1 MMPKATIIPEKINIP
16 VTGMTCSACQ
26 AHVQRALEQQPGVID
41 ASVNLMMQQAAVAFD
56 PEVTSPEA
64 LVAAIQTSGY
74 GAELPALGRSS
85 FEEQETLE
93 RKQEEEFLELRRKAA
108 VSVIAGVI
116 AMLVSM
122 PLMTRTEQVQ
132 HLRDPVMGWVSA
144 VFSPRLQKGFPW
156 LYIIDRT
163 VLSYFLLALTT
174 GILLW
179 AGRRFY
185 TRAWAAVRSR
195 NADMNVL
202 VALGTGAAFLFSAA
216 ATLVPKFFLSHGVA
230 PDLYYEAVI
239 LIIGLVLVGNTLE
252 ARAKRQTSAALQK
265 LAALRPDTARVLR
278 NGETEEIPVEQVQ
291 AGDIVLVRPGER
303 IPVDGSVIS
312 GGSSVNESMLTGESL
327 PVEKKI
333 ADPVIGG
340 TVNMQGS
347 FRYQVTRLGE
357 ASVLAQIVRLT
368 REAQGSRAPVQHLA
382 DRVSRG
388 FVPVVLLLAIL
399 TFVLWFFAGGEGALA
414 KALTAAVSVLII
426 ACPCAMGLAVPTA
439 LMVAAGKAAELG
451 ILFKG
456 GEALQR
462 AQNID
467 TVVLDKTGTVTEGK
481 VQITDFILAPRSQ
494 EPEPAMT
501 ELDLLARAGS
511 IESHSEHPLAS
522 AIVDYAKSQGVKLAE
537 PEQFRAIP
545 GMGAEGKVLGDT
557 VVIGNQSLMKSLEI
571 NLEPLRKEV
580 RNLSG
585 AGKTAVLVAV
595 NKRLAGTLAA
605 ADRLKPNAQD
615 AVARLQRLG
624 LKVFLLTGDNL
635 ATATAIA
642 EQLGI
647 SDFVAEVLPEG
658 KVEEVKRLQQSGK
671 VVAMVGDGINDAPA
685 LAQADVGIAI
695 GTGTDIALEASDIT
709 LLRDDLNGVA
719 TSIRLSHRTMQV
731 MKQNLFWAFFYNVV
745 AIPVAAGVLYPPFG
759 ILLSPVW
766 ASAAMAFSSCSVVM
780 NSLRLRRFHPA

>member
-1 MMPKATIIPEKINIP
+1 MSKTSKVPEKLSIS
-16 VTGMTCSACQ
+16 VSGMTCSACQ
-26 AHVQRALEQQPGVID
+26 SHVQRALEQQPGVID

-64 LVAAIQTSGY
+64 LVGAIQASGY
-74 GAELPALGRSS
+74 GAELPTPGRSA
-85 FEEQETLE
+85 FEEQEALE
-93 RKQEEEFLELRRKAA
+93 KKQEEEFIELRRKS
-108 VSVIAGVI
+108 VISVIAGVV

-122 PLMTRTEQVQ
+122 PLMTRIEQAE
-132 HLRDPVMGWVSA
+132 HLRDPIMGWFSAIVS
-144 VFSPRLQKGFPW
+144 PWLERGLPW
-156 LYIIDRT
+156 LYIIDRNI
-163 VLSYFLLALTT
+163 LSYILLVLTT

-185 TRAWAAVRSR
+185 TRAWSAVRAR
-195 NADMNVL
+195 NAEMNVL
-202 VALGTGAAFLFSAA
+202 VALGTGSAFLFSAA
-216 ATLVPKFFLSHGVA
+216 ATLFPQLFLSHGVA
-230 PDLYYEAVI
+230 PGLYYEAVI
-239 LIIGLVLVGNTLE
+239 LIIALVLLGNTLE
-252 ARAKRQTSAALQK
+252 ARAKRQTSEAIRK

-278 NGETEEIPVEQVQ
+278 NGETEEIPVEKVQ

-303 IPVDGSVIS
+303 IPVDGSIIS

-327 PVEKKI
+327 PVEKKPG
-333 ADPVIGG
+333 DQVIGG

-357 ASVLAQIVRLT
+357 TSVLAQIVRLT

-382 DRVSRG
+382 DRVSRV
-388 FVPVVLLLAIL
+388 FVPVVLFLAML
-399 TFVLWFFAGGEGALA
+399 TFVLWSIAGGNDALA

-481 VQITDFILAPRSQ
+481 VQITDIVLVPRSQ
-494 EPEPAMT
+494 ELGSATT
-501 ELDLLARAGS
+501 ESDLLALAGS

-522 AIVDYAKSQGVKLAE
+522 AIVDYARSREVQLVE
-537 PEQFRAIP
+537 PEQFRAVP
-545 GMGAEGKVLGDT
+545 GMGAEGKVSGDL
-557 VVIGNQSLMKSLEI
+557 VVIGNVSLMKSSGI
-571 NLEPLRKEV
+571 NLEPLRKDV
-580 RNLSG
+580 RTFSG

-595 NKRLAGTLAA
+595 NGRLIGAIAA
-605 ADRLKPNAQD
+605 ADRLKPGAHD
-615 AVARLQRLG
+615 AVVQLQRLG
-624 LKVFLLTGDNL
+624 LSVFLLTGDNL

-642 EQLGI
+642 DQLGI
-647 SDFVAEVLPEG
+647 SDFVAEVLPDG
-658 KVEEVKRLQQSGK
+658 KVEEVKRLQRSGR

-685 LAQADVGIAI
+685 LAQSDVGIAI

-709 LLRDDLNGVA
+709 LLRDNLTGVA
-719 TSIRLSHRTMQV
+719 TSIRLSRQTMHV
-731 MKQNLFWAFFYNVV
+731 MKQNLFWAFFYNVI
-745 AIPVAAGVLYPPFG
+745 AIPVAAGALFPLLG
-759 ILLSPVW
+759 IFLSPVW
-766 ASAAMAFSSCSVVM
+766 ASGAMAFSSFSVVM
-780 NSLRLRRFHPA
+780 NSLRLRRFHST

>member
-1 MMPKATIIPEKINIP
+1 MFKTAKVPEKLSIS
-16 VTGMTCSACQ
+16 VSGMTCSACQ

-64 LVAAIQTSGY
+64 LVGAIQASGY
-74 GAELPALGRSS
+74 RAELPVPGRSAI
-85 FEEQETLE
+85 EEQEALE
-93 RKQEEEFLELRRKAA
+93 KKQADEFVELRRKS
-108 VSVIAGVI
+108 VTSVIAGVI

-122 PLMTRTEQVQ
+122 PLMTRTEQAQ
-132 HLRDPVMGWVSA
+132 HLRDPVMAWVSA
-144 VFSPRLQKGFPW
+144 VFSPWLRRGFPW
-156 LYIIDRT
+156 LYVIQPT

-174 GILLW
+174 GVLLW

-185 TRAWAAVRSR
+185 TRAWAAVRAR

-202 VALGTGAAFLFSAA
+202 AALGTGAAFLFSAA
-216 ATLVPKFFLSHGVA
+216 ATLVPQFFLSHGIA

-239 LIIGLVLVGNTLE
+239 LIIALVLVGNTLE
-252 ARAKRQTSAALQK
+252 ARAKRQTSAALRK
-265 LAALRPDTARVLR
+265 LAALRPDTARILR
-278 NGETEEIPVEQVQ
+278 NGETEEIPLEQVQ
-291 AGDIVLVRPGER
+291 AGDIVLVHPGER
-303 IPVDGSVIS
+303 IPVDGCVVS

-327 PVEKKI
+327 PVEKRKG
-333 ADPVIGG
+333 DLVIGG
-340 TVNMQGS
+340 TVNMQGA

-357 ASVLAQIVRLT
+357 ASVLAQIARLT
-368 REAQGSRAPVQHLA
+368 REAQGSRAPVQRLA
-382 DRVSRG
+382 DRVSRV
-388 FVPVVLLLAIL
+388 FVPVVLLTAIL
-399 TFVLWFFAGGEGALA
+399 VFVLWSIAGGEDALA

-462 AQNID
+462 AQNVD

-481 VQITDFILAPRSQ
+481 VQITDVILAPRSQ
-494 EPEPAMT
+494 EAGPALT
-501 ELDLLARAGS
+501 ESGLLVLAGS

-522 AIVDYAKSQGVKLAE
+522 AIVEYARNRGLSLTE

-545 GMGAEGKVLGDT
+545 GMGAEGKVLGDW
-557 VVIGNQSLMKSLEI
+557 VAIGNLSLMRSLGI
-571 NLEPLRKEV
+571 NLDSLRKEV

-585 AGKTAVLVAV
+585 AGKTIVLIAV
-595 NKRLAGTLAA
+595 NERLVGAIAA
-605 ADRLKPNAQD
+605 ADRLKTSAPD
-615 AVARLQRLG
+615 AVAQLRHLG
-624 LKVFLLTGDNL
+624 LKVVLLTGDNL

-642 EQLGI
+642 GQLGI
-647 SDFVAEVLPEG
+647 PDFVAEVLPDG
-658 KVEEVKRLQQSGK
+658 KVDEIKRLQRSGK

-685 LAQADVGIAI
+685 LAQSDVGIAI

-709 LLRDDLNGVA
+709 LLRDNLNGVA
-719 TSIRLSHRTMQV
+719 TSIRLSQQTMRV

-745 AIPVAAGVLYPPFG
+745 AIPVAAGALYPPFG
-759 ILLSPVW
+759 IFLSPVW
-766 ASAAMAFSSCSVVM
+766 ASAAMAFSSFSVVM
-780 NSLRLRRFHPA
+780 NSLRLRRFRPD